1 MIHLVITTIN
11 APTQAVVE
19 LAGGALKNGWRLV
32 VIGDRKSPPRFDL
45 EGADYFDLERQF
57 ASGYKFAQAVPTGH
71 YARKN
76 VGYLLSIAN
85 GAEAIVETDDD
96 NLPLANFWDER
107 SLQQH
112 APTIEQ
118 PGWVN
123 IYRYFCDQ
131 PIWPRGLPL
140 DEIQQAVAPK
150 HSLVSAQTDC
160 PVHQGLAN
168 ANPDVDAIYRLAF
181 PLPIDFD
188 DNGPIVT
195 RGGAW
200 CPFNSQNTRWY
211 PDAYPL
217 LYLPFHCSFR
227 MTDIW
232 RSFVAQ
238 RILYGN
244 GKGILFHDASVFQDR
259 NEHDLMKDFAD
270 EVIGYTHNRE
280 LRTRLLDLNLGDRPE
295 TMTDD
300 LEACY
305 ELLIKM
311 DLVGA
316 EERKL
321 LTAWRQDFEMIANR
335 A

>member
-1 MIHLVITTIN
+1 MNHLVITTIN
-11 APTQAVVE
+11 APTRAVVE
-19 LAGGALKNGWRLV
+19 LASGAKKNGWHLV
-32 VIGDRKSPPRFDL
+32 IIGDRKSPPSFEL
-45 EGADYFDLERQF
+45 EGTDYYDLQRQF
-57 ASGYKFAQAVPTGH
+57 ASGFRFAEAVPTGH

-76 VGYLLSIAN
+76 VGFLVSIAN

-107 SLQQH
+107 PIEQH
-112 APTIEQ
+112 APTLDQ
-118 PGWVN
+118 SGWVN
-123 IYRYFCDQ
+123 IYRYFSDQ

-140 DEIQQAVAPK
+140 DEVQQSVSPK
-150 HSLVSAQTDC
+150 DLLTTDFTVC

-168 ANPDVDAIYRLAF
+168 GNPDVDAIYRLTF
-181 PLPIDFD
+181 PLPIDFED
-188 DNGPIVT
+188 RGPIVT
-195 RGGAW
+195 RGKAW
-200 CPFNSQNTRWY
+200 CPFNSQNTKWY
-211 PDAYPL
+211 PEAYPL

-244 GKGILFHDASVFQDR
+244 GKGILFHDASVYQDR
-259 NEHDLMKDFAD
+259 NEHDLMKDFGD

-280 LRTRLLDLNLGDRPE
+280 IRDRLMDLQLGDIAE
-295 TMTDD
+295 TVADD

-311 DLVGA
+311 NLVGS

-321 LTAWRQDFEMIANR
+321 MTAWRHDYETVASR